1 MFHFLNKNLNIQLFF
16 LVILTGW
23 SGWLIF
29 SQMSM
34 LPQEGSMLMFQ
45 YLASWWTNHNTLVRI
60 FVFAM
65 VLTMTFGVIKHFDNN
80 HFCESR
86 TYMPGIFFLLLL
98 NCGKFLHTFT
108 PSLLTCFFIA
118 LILLMDTPN
127 DSSANLK
134 NRIFTFGLTIALA
147 TLLDISAFGI
157 ILFLILMISINNVT
171 SIKDNIILFSGL
183 LIPYIYAF
191 AISYIAG
198 TLPVFVQSWRD
209 LTIFE
214 PAKQFSHLRIID
226 YATLAFFILTIILLI
241 IRDKR
246 FLDNKLIIIR
256 QAFTNNHLLVFS
268 MLVFLWLGNVTLP
281 LALTYLI
288 LPVSIYMAIAAIPKQ
303 RCLLVDILILA
314 LCVLLWL

>member
-1 MFHFLNKNLNIQLFF
+1 MFHLLNKNLNIQLFF

-157 ILFLILMISINNVT
+157 ISFLILMISINNVT
-171 SIKDNIILFSGL
+171 SIKDNLILFSGL

>member
-1 MFHFLNKNLNIQLFF
+1 MFHLLNKNLNIQLFF

-45 YLASWWTNHNTLVRI
+45 YLASSWTNHNTLVRI

-183 LIPYIYAF
+183 LILYIYAF

>member
-1 MFHFLNKNLNIQLFF
+1 MFHLLNKNLNIQLFF

-34 LPQEGSMLMFQ
+34 LPPEGSMLMFQ

-171 SIKDNIILFSGL
+171 SIKDNLILFSGL

>member
-1 MFHFLNKNLNIQLFF
+1 MFHLLNKNLNIQLFF

-45 YLASWWTNHNTLVRI
+45 YLASWWTNHNTLVRF

-171 SIKDNIILFSGL
+171 SIKDNLILFSGL

>member
-1 MFHFLNKNLNIQLFF
+1 MFHLLNKNLNIQLFF

-171 SIKDNIILFSGL
+171 SIKDNLILFSGL

>member
-1 MFHFLNKNLNIQLFF
+1 MFHLLNKNLNIQLFF

-157 ILFLILMISINNVT
+157 ISFLILMISINNVT
-171 SIKDNIILFSGL
+171 SIKDNLILFSGL

-256 QAFTNNHLLVFS
+256 QAFINNHLLVFS